1 VRTRNLGRYFSPQVA
16 AQLAETAGTPGTGT
30 VHKAAVL
37 FVDVI
42 GSTRAMEGVAPERVI
57 NAVRAYHE
65 RVAPIVFRHGGMIDK
80 FLGDGIMAVFGAPNE
95 DPADAYDAILCAAVI
110 LDTMAAW
117 SAERAERGLVTNTI
131 SIGLHF
137 GMVVQGNV
145 GIADR
150 LEFTTLGDTVNVAN
164 RLEGMTRQYDADI
177 LLSRETIEA
186 AEAFQ
191 PLPPG
196 LKARMRDLGSL
207 PIAGREAP
215 VHVFAITR
223 KI

>member
-1 VRTRNLGRYFSPQVA
+1 
-16 AQLAETAGTPGTGT
+16 
-30 VHKAAVL
+30 
-37 FVDVI
+37 
-42 GSTRAMEGVAPERVI
+42 
-57 NAVRAYHE
+57 
-65 RVAPIVFRHGGMIDK
+65 
-80 FLGDGIMAVFGAPNE
+80 
-95 DPADAYDAILCAAVI
+95 
-110 LDTMAAW
+110 
-117 SAERAERGLVTNTI
+117 
-131 SIGLHF
+131 
-137 GMVVQGNV
+137 
-145 GIADR
+145 
-150 LEFTTLGDTVNVAN
+150 
-164 RLEGMTRQYDADI
+164 MTRQYDADI